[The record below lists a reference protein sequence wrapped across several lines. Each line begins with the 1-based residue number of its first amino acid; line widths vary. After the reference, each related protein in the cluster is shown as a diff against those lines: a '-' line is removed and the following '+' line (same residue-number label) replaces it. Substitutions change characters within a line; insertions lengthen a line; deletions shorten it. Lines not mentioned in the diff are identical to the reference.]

1 MKATPQVLKGMRDF
15 LPARM
20 ILRHHVIDVVRR
32 VFERFGFEPIQT
44 PAVEY
49 AETLEGK
56 FGEEADKLI
65 YKFEDR
71 GGRLVG
77 LRYDHTVPLARVVSM
92 YPEIVKP
99 FKRYQVAPVWRAE
112 RPQKGR
118 YREFYQCDVDIVG
131 SASMLADA
139 EVVNVAYQCLRELG
153 FAAFRILLN
162 NRKILAAVARRTGL
176 GENEAIAA
184 WRAIDKW
191 DKIGPAGVRRELDGA
206 GFAAETI
213 EQLFGL
219 LDSSGSSPEV
229 LATVR
234 ARLGDEPIGQEG
246 VAELEEIVRYLAMAG
261 VSDRFYQVDLHMVRG
276 LEYYT
281 GPIFEIVVDEPKI
294 GSLSGG
300 GRYDNLIGLLGP
312 HEYPAVGIALGLER
326 LIDVIDEL
334 GMAPAS
340 VRSTVTAVLVTVFE
354 PDLLATSLDLASS
367 LRTTGVNTE
376 VYFGAEK
383 LGAQLKYASRKNI
396 PLVII
401 AGPDELSAG
410 EVVVRNMHTG
420 QQQRVE
426 RGALLAVIRAEMDEL
441 SHAATTSATL

>member
-20 ILRHHVIDVVRR
+20 ILRHHVTDVVSR
-32 VFERFGFEPIQT
+32 VFERFGFESIQT
-44 PAVEY
+44 PALEY

-77 LRYDHTVPLARVVSM
+77 MRYDLTVPLARIVSM
-92 YPEIVKP
+92 YPELVKP
-99 FKRYQVAPVWRAE
+99 FKRYQIAPVWRAE

-118 YREFYQCDVDIVG
+118 YREFYQCDIDIVG
-131 SASMLADA
+131 SSSMLADA

-162 NRKILAAVARRTGL
+162 NRKILAAVARRTDLSDGD
-176 GENEAIAA
+176 AVSA
-184 WRAIDKW
+184 WRAVDKW
-191 DKIGPAGVRRELDGA
+191 DKIGPDGVRRDLESA
-206 GFAAETI
+206 GLSAAKIGEI
-213 EQLFGL
+213 FRL
-219 LDSSGSSPEV
+219 LDLQGSPIEV
-229 LATVR
+229 LALLR
-234 ARLGDEPIGQEG
+234 ERLGDEPIGREG
-246 VAELEEIVRYLAMAG
+246 ISELEEVVRYLAMAG

-276 LEYYT
+276 LDYYT

-300 GRYDNLIGLLGP
+300 GRYDNLVGLLGP
-312 HEYPAVGIALGLER
+312 QEYPAVGISLGLER

-340 VRSTVTAVLVTVFE
+340 VRSTVTQVLVTVFE
-354 PDLLATSLDLASS
+354 PDLLATSLDLATS
-367 LRTTGVNTE
+367 LRAAGVNTE
-376 VYFGAEK
+376 VYFGADK
-383 LGAQLKYASRKNI
+383 LGTQLKYASRKNV
-396 PLVII
+396 PLVVI
-401 AGPDELSAG
+401 AGPDEVSAG
-410 EVVVRNMHTG
+410 EVVVRNMRTG
-420 QQQRVE
+420 EQQRVE
-426 RGALLAVIRAEMDEL
+426 RGTLLGAIESEMEEL
-441 SHAATTSATL
+441 SNAAPTNATP